1 MYSEAQET
9 LINLFEDALVL
20 GKRFNRDR
28 YKEDFESHYNKYKDF
43 FINVNESL
51 R

>member
-20 GKRFNRDR
+20 GKRFKRDV
-28 YKEDFESHYNKYKDF
+28 YSNDFETCYIFKRRRRKRGRY
-43 FINVNESL
+43 
-51 R
+51 